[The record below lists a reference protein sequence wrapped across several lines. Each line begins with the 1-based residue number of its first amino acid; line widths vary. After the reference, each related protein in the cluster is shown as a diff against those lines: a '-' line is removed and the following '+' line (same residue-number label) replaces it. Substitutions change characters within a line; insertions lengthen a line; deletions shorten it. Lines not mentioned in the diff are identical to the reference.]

1 MEILELNSTITEI
14 KNQVAGLSSR
24 MEKAEESITGFG
36 DWKRNRYHLIWK
48 GKYKLTKKQHK
59 YSHALMQL
67 KQNLYH
73 SCQCNPKKE
82 GRRGWA
88 GKVF

>member
-36 DWKRNRYHLIWK
+36 D
-48 GKYKLTKKQHK
+48 
-59 YSHALMQL
+59 
-67 KQNLYH
+67 
-73 SCQCNPKKE
+73 
-82 GRRGWA
+82 
-88 GKVF
+88 